1 MFEGDYTING
11 IHATYIKYLV
21 NEVKAFERYI
31 DVYMAGA
38 TIGVLNDRRTKQ
50 GGTTDRARIYSDAF
64 NTEHVKCNEL
74 FRIVILND
82 ISKPWSDEERVNI
95 CFKYR
100 EKMDERAVPSI
111 SEHELEVM
119 KEALDLFNEYVM
131 GGIELLYENFSSSAT
146 VSIDDTVDYAYKA
159 IFDQHTLI
167 ESRQVGAS
175 VNQLLRPEY

>member
-11 IHATYIKYLV
+11 KHATYIKYLV

-38 TIGVLNDRRTKQ
+38 TIGVLNDRRVKQ

-74 FRIVILND
+74 FKIVILTD
-82 ISKPWSDEERVNI
+82 TFKSWSDEERVNI

-100 EKMDERAVPSI
+100 DKRDEKALPPI
-111 SEHELEVM
+111 SEHEIQIM

-131 GGIELLYENFSSSAT
+131 GGIEILYESFTSSMM
-146 VSIDDTVDYAYKA
+146 VGIDDTVDYAYKA

-167 ESRQVGAS
+167 ESRQVGDDVS
-175 VNQLLRPEY
+175 QLLRPEY

>member
-21 NEVKAFERYI
+21 NEVKAFDRYI

-38 TIGVLNDRRTKQ
+38 TLGILNDKRIKQ
-50 GGTTDRARIYSDAF
+50 GGSTDRARIYSDAF
-64 NTEHVKCNEL
+64 HTEHIKCNEL
-74 FRIVILND
+74 FKVVILND
-82 ISKPWSDEERVNI
+82 TSKSWSEEERINI

-100 EKMDERAVPSI
+100 DKMDERAIPPT
-111 SEHELEVM
+111 SEKEVEIM

-146 VSIDDTVDYAYKA
+146 VSINDTVDYAYKS
-159 IFDQHTLI
+159 IFDQRILI
-167 ESRQVGAS
+167 ESKQSETDVS
-175 VNQLLRPEY
+175 QLLRPEY

>member
-31 DVYMAGA
+31 DVYMTAA
-38 TIGVLNDRRTKQ
+38 AIGVLNNRRAKQ

-64 NTEHVKCNEL
+64 HTEHVKCNEL
-74 FRIVILND
+74 FKIVILND
-82 ISKPWSDEERVNI
+82 TSKMWTDEERVNI

-100 EKMDERAVPSI
+100 DKMDERAIPPI
-111 SEHELEVM
+111 SVYEVEVM

-131 GGIELLYENFSSSAT
+131 GGIELLYENFSSNVT
-146 VSIDDTVDYAYKA
+146 VSIDDTVDYAYKM
-159 IFDQHTLI
+159 IFDQHALI
-167 ESRQVGAS
+167 ESRQAGVD